1 MSCVLQIRG
10 VHSGIINHW
19 HDAGRKPC
27 RRHVARQQPVA
38 RRIDDVCFPNADCTS
53 GYAKPRPPQ
62 PNSLASG
69 CKTVACGTRAQCA
82 WTWSVHDRCR
92 VLPMRRH
99 TSWRAIA
106 VQCFQLRNR
115 ASTTAPSAFRNGASP
130 ATRYAS
136 GTRLEPVVA
145 SAWRR
150 DHQAHAKCNDRAPCK
165 ARPNEA
171 TRCPHGWPCP
181 ARTPCALH
189 PIAHCSLSITI
200 EQPAAPR
207 SLSCLGHV
215 RP

>member
-1 MSCVLQIRG
+1 M
-10 VHSGIINHW
+10 
-19 HDAGRKPC
+19 
-27 RRHVARQQPVA
+27 PVA
-38 RRIDDVCFPNADCTS
+38 NPAGDMLRGSSQWRGGSMMCAFPNADCTS

-150 DHQAHAKCNDRAPCK
+150 DHQAHAKCNDRAPLQG
-165 ARPNEA
+165 ASERT

-200 EQPAAPR
+200 ECAGSATFTVLPWTRAP
-207 SLSCLGHV
+207 LNATGATACGCA
-215 RP
+215 